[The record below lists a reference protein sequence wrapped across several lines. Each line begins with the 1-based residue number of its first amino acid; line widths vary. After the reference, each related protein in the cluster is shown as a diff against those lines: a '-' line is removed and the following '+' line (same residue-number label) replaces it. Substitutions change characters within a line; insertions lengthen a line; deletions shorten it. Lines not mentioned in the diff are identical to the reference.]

1 MEQLMTLLQLKE
13 WLETIPPAYNE
24 TQLVFRTIT
33 QSADNTYTYVHD
45 NPITACG
52 IDIDNLETF
61 FVNHESALLLSK
73 I

>member
-13 WLETIPPAYNE
+13 WLETIPPDYNE

-33 QSADNTYTYVHD
+33 QSADNTFVHD